1 MNRIIAALMA
11 LILIMTAISAAG
23 CEAKEDPYK
32 GYCTDG
38 ELAGGAALQNANAKS
53 VTVSSEGDGVR
64 IRLEFYVGSRM
75 SGSSEEA
82 EASTVPA
89 YKVYRLGYPSRLAV
103 EFNDLEY
110 ADFARAETEYAGCVQ
125 GAFVHRIMEEKKA
138 CIYFQLSADPAFKA
152 FASGNVLEIEIKPMA
167 EAEKKKKKK
176 ENPKYQVTANAYDD
190 YCEGKLTADGLTPT
204 LDADK
209 CDVLLISGV
218 MDSDIAAEMFIKDIV
233 DKNISAVQEEWTI
246 IEADKHKLPQYDDTL
261 VYKAAYSQNVLR
273 STDGNVESAEVL
285 IPDGW
290 YLTQIP
296 KRAGGGALYT
306 KRIKEKDASGD
317 YTGER
322 LYIRNDDGTS
332 EEFMDYGFETI
343 ESAEFSPD
351 GRKLAILERA
361 AEATNLYIIDV
372 EAEEVLTDLT
382 DVGFGDSV
390 SAYTWD
396 DIGTTIYAVSGTDSM
411 TIHQYDFDVPD
422 ESKRHSIV
430 EKNGADEGSIAF
442 ADGRIYFV
450 QGDMENGDMIYR
462 VKCDGGVRRQF
473 TYGSLFALSGNK
485 EYMAINAES
494 GAAAS
499 STGSEKL
506 RIYEMDSGSSI
517 PVSNE
522 FGAQEFVWS
531 RDGSRLYYFE
541 NRLSGDEENAEEG
554 SSNNDEY
561 PYTLWVYDLVEGK
574 NRRVADM
581 PTTAIFPGD
590 SPEILYLNF
599 NDSDTMGEKIRATYI
614 LDADRIAS

>member
-23 CEAKEDPYK
+23 CKAKEDPYK

-110 ADFARAETEYAGCVQ
+110 ADFARTETEYAGCVQ
-125 GAFVHRIMEEKKA
+125 GAFVHRIMEEEK
-138 CIYFQLSADPAFKA
+138 
-152 FASGNVLEIEIKPMA
+152 
-167 EAEKKKKKK
+167 EKKKKKK

>member
-1 MNRIIAALMA
+1 MNRIIAALTA
-11 LILIMTAISAAG
+11 LIIIMAAIAAAG
-23 CEAKEDPYK
+23 CEAKEDPYI
-32 GYCTDG
+32 GFCTDG

-53 VTVSSEGDGVR
+53 VSLSAEGDGVR
-64 IRLEFYVGSRM
+64 IRIEFYVGSRM
-75 SGSSEEA
+75 SGGSEEA

-89 YKVYRLGYPSRLAV
+89 YRVYRLGYPSRLAV
-103 EFNDLEY
+103 EFEDLEY
-110 ADFARAETEYAGCVQ
+110 ADFARGETQCAGCVE
-125 GAFVHRIMEEKKA
+125 GVFLHRIKDEKRA
-138 CIYFQLSADPAFKA
+138 CVYFQLSADPAFKA
-152 FASGNVLEIEIKPMA
+152 SASGSALEIEIKPVA
-167 EAEKKKKKK
+167 EAEKKKKEK
-176 ENPKYQVTANAYDD
+176 EKPKYQVTANAYDD

-209 CDVLLISGV
+209 RQVLLISGV
-218 MDSDIAAEMFIKDIV
+218 MDSDIEAELFIKDIAA
-233 DKNISAVQEEWTI
+233 KNISAVEEEWTV
-246 IEADKHKLPQYDDTL
+246 IEAERHNPPRYDDTL
-261 VYKAAYSQNVLR
+261 IYKAAYSQNVLR
-273 STDGNVESAEVL
+273 GSDGKEEGAEVL

-290 YLTQIP
+290 YLTQTP
-296 KRAGGGALYT
+296 RRAGGGALYT
-306 KRIKEKDASGD
+306 KRVKEKDASGD
-317 YTGER
+317 YTCER
-322 LYIRNDDGTS
+322 LYVKNGDGTA
-332 EEFMDYGFETI
+332 EEFMDYDFETI

-351 GRKLAILERA
+351 GRKLALLERA

-390 SAYTWD
+390 SAYAWD
-396 DIGTTIYAVSGTDSM
+396 DTGTTLYAVSGTDSM

-422 ESKRHSIV
+422 ESKRHSVV

-473 TYGSLFALSGNK
+473 TYGSLFALSDDR

-499 STGSEKL
+499 GAGREKL
-506 RIYEMDSGSSI
+506 RIYEMDSGRSI

-541 NRLSGDEENAEEG
+541 NRLSGDEENAEET

-561 PYTLWVYDLVEGK
+561 PYTLWVYELAEGSS
-574 NRRVADM
+574 RRVADM

-590 SPEILYLNF
+590 SPEILYFNF
-599 NDSDTMGEKIRATYI
+599 NDSDTMGEKIRAAYI
-614 LDADRIAS
+614 LDADRIAP

>member
-53 VTVSSEGDGVR
+53 VTVSCEGDVVR

-75 SGSSEEA
+75 SGAARRRRPPRCRRIRCTGWVTLQGWRWSSTTW
-82 EASTVPA
+82 SMPTCPDGNRMR
-89 YKVYRLGYPSRLAV
+89 RLCPGSFCAQDHGGKEGVHILSAFRRSR
-103 EFNDLEY
+103 
-110 ADFARAETEYAGCVQ
+110 VQ
-125 GAFVHRIMEEKKA
+125 GLRQRQCAGDRDQA
-138 CIYFQLSADPAFKA
+138 R
-152 FASGNVLEIEIKPMA
+152 SGGG
-167 EAEKKKKKK
+167 KKKKKNEK
-176 ENPKYQVTANAYDD
+176 PKYQVTANAYDD

-317 YTGER
+317 YTSER

-351 GRKLAILERA
+351 GRKLALLERA

-506 RIYEMDSGSSI
+506 RIYEMDSGNSI

-590 SPEILYLNF
+590 SPEILYFNF

-614 LDADRIAS
+614 LDAGRIAS

>member
-1 MNRIIAALMA
+1 
-11 LILIMTAISAAG
+11 
-23 CEAKEDPYK
+23 
-32 GYCTDG
+32 
-38 ELAGGAALQNANAKS
+38 
-53 VTVSSEGDGVR
+53 
-64 IRLEFYVGSRM
+64 
-75 SGSSEEA
+75 
-82 EASTVPA
+82 
-89 YKVYRLGYPSRLAV
+89 
-103 EFNDLEY
+103 
-110 ADFARAETEYAGCVQ
+110 
-125 GAFVHRIMEEKKA
+125 
-138 CIYFQLSADPAFKA
+138 
-152 FASGNVLEIEIKPMA
+152 
-167 EAEKKKKKK
+167 
-176 ENPKYQVTANAYDD
+176 
-190 YCEGKLTADGLTPT
+190 
-204 LDADK
+204 
-209 CDVLLISGV
+209 

-351 GRKLAILERA
+351 GRKLALLERA

-462 VKCDGGVRRQF
+462 VKCDGGVRKQF

-506 RIYEMDSGSSI
+506 RIYEMDSGNSI

-599 NDSDTMGEKIRATYI
+599 NDSDTRGEKIRATYI
-614 LDADRIAS
+614 LDAGRIAS